1 MNKKLK
7 SERNKRYY
15 CKHKQE
21 IIKQR
26 KQHLLEHGLEHKK
39 HRAILDARFYLNHK
53 QEIKN
58 NHKNYLRIHQEQ
70 IRKRDRDYRKQKRNT
85 NINFKLK
92 CYLRTRIYHVLK
104 GINKSASTEKLVGCS
119 LEFLKQHLEKQFKL
133 GMSFSNYGKWH
144 IDHIKPCA
152 SYDLSKPE
160 EQKKCFNYSNLQP
173 LWAEE
178 NLSKHDKY

>member
-92 CYLRTRIYHVLK
+92 CYLRTRLSIALK
-104 GINKSASTEKLVGCS
+104 KNIKSESTMKLLGCHID
-119 LEFLKQHLEKQFKL
+119 LLRLHLQSKFKP

-144 IDHIKPCA
+144 IDHIIPCA
-152 SYDLSKPE
+152 RFDLSKVS
-160 EQKKCFNYSNLQP
+160 EQKICFNWKNLQP

-178 NLSKHDKY
+178 NLKKQDKL